1 VLDVRGRSVF
11 SAFAHSS
18 GPSFEENGYVSSSA
32 HAGRR
37 SVSPREPAWGTWE
50 GPGAAKMELSP
61 TRELNFLQLAKRQGN
76 VTRVKTAL
84 SCRRERKNGR
94 MAP

>member
-1 VLDVRGRSVF
+1 MLDVRGRSVF

-50 GPGAAKMELSP
+50 GPGAAKKELSP
-61 TRELNFLQLAKRQGN
+61 TRELNFVQLQKKQEN
-76 VTRVKTAL
+76 VTRGKTAL
-84 SCRRERKNGR
+84 SCRRERKSAR
-94 MAP
+94 TAP